1 MTHSKYGPN
10 APGEL
15 VKLSDR
21 ASAFLPHALPPKIDY
36 SADLVNR
43 IGSAMLS
50 IGQLDGILRQLT
62 NPFLLIRPFQLRE
75 AIASSQIEGTQ
86 TELRQLLMFQAAGQ
100 ADDAPGDV
108 KEVTNYVRA
117 LAYGVSQPS
126 ERLISVSLIKEMHR
140 LLLDDV
146 RGKDQRPGE
155 LRTGQVW
162 IAGKGR
168 TIEEARFIPPPS
180 TSVSGLLDD
189 LATFMNTESQIPA
202 LLRLALVHYQFE
214 TIHPFSDGNG
224 RIGRLLIP
232 LLMVRWGV
240 MSQPALYVSD
250 FFNVNRNLY
259 VDSLWRVSRDGAWQD
274 WFDLFILALHS
285 QAADAVRRGGALLN
299 LLSLYRERYQRGR
312 TSAAML
318 SVIDRLFE
326 SPATTIPSIERALN
340 VTYPTASKWVEAFV
354 ADGVLQEATNR
365 PRNRVFI
372 ATEIYDILSAKPF
385 FAKDDA

>member
-1 MTHSKYGPN
+1 
-10 APGEL
+10 
-15 VKLSDR
+15 
-21 ASAFLPHALPPKIDY
+21 
-36 SADLVNR
+36 
-43 IGSAMLS
+43 MLS

-75 AIASSQIEGTQ
+75 AIASSQIEGAQ
-86 TELRQLLMFQAAGQ
+86 TELRQLLMFQAAEQ
-100 ADDAPGDV
+100 SDDAPDDV

-126 ERLISVSLIKEMHR
+126 ERPISVSLIKEMHR
-140 LLLDDV
+140 LLLDEV
-146 RGKDQRPGE
+146 RGQDQRPGE

-162 IAGKGR
+162 IAGNGR
-168 TIEEARFIPPPS
+168 SIEEARFIPPPP

-189 LATFMNTESQIPA
+189 LSVFMNSDSQIPA
-202 LLRLALVHYQFE
+202 LVRLALVHYQFE

-259 VDSLWRVSRDGAWQD
+259 VDGLWRVSRDGAWQA
-274 WFDLFILALHS
+274 WIDLFVLALHS
-285 QAADAVRRGGALLN
+285 QAADAVRRGGALLS
-299 LLSLYRERYQRGR
+299 LLSFYRGRYQRGR

-326 SPATTIPSIERALN
+326 SPATTIPNIERALN
-340 VTYPTASKWVEAFV
+340 ATYPTASKWVEALV

-365 PRNRVFI
+365 PRSRVFI
-372 ATEIYDILSAKPF
+372 ATEIYNILSAKPF
-385 FAKDDA
+385 FAGDETVGTPR